1 MACVWDNA
9 AYRGV
14 DLCLFS
20 VCSGSGK
27 GICRFHNPH
36 HHRGREGDTLTIA
49 AAGDV
54 NVTQALLDSARGADG
69 SYDFSRMI
77 LGAAP
82 LLSGADLTVA
92 DLEVNFCGA
101 PYDPAAYN
109 APESLL
115 TALSGAGVDLVQ
127 TANTVSVYNGVAG
140 LSSTLAAV
148 ERAGL
153 LPVGTFATEEQARQT
168 KGFYHGR
175 GKGLSGGLCGLYQ
188 RCRKPAA
195 AGGCGRLCE
204 PPLYRLQHHIS
215 GRRHRGNSSHSLPRC
230 NQKSQMLSLLCSI
243 GAASTTAL

>member
-1 MACVWDNA
+1 MSDPHDEDFLKEITDMLDKPEASAPRTPPVTHRRPRRRRRFPWLACGTMLLTGALIFACFRYVQD
-9 AYRGV
+9 
-14 DLCLFS
+14 
-20 VCSGSGK
+20 
-27 GICRFHNPH
+27 
-36 HHRGREGDTLTIA
+36 RGRESAASTTPTTTVAGEGDTLTIA

-140 LSSTLAAV
+140 LSSTLPPP
-148 ERAGL
+148 EG
-153 LPVGTFATEEQARQT
+153 
-168 KGFYHGR
+168 
-175 GKGLSGGLCGLYQ
+175 CGL
-188 RCRKPAA
+188 RPENE
-195 AGGCGRLCE
+195 GV
-204 PPLYRLQHHIS
+204 
-215 GRRHRGNSSHSLPRC
+215 
-230 NQKSQMLSLLCSI
+230 
-243 GAASTTAL
+243 